1 MERTESK
8 VKSPEKMAKVKRILL
23 GGRGS
28 YGVLGN
34 IFIYM
39 LLIGI
44 GFVYLYPLLY
54 ILVNSMKDLEDL
66 LNPMV
71 KWIPTHI
78 YFSNYEKAFKVL
90 NYMPTLTQT
99 LYVVLLSTIAQ
110 VISSSLIGYG
120 FARYNF
126 KGKNFFFILM
136 IVTFLIPQQTLMIP
150 RFLMFQKLGLLNSV
164 LSFFVPATFGQG
176 LNQALFILIFYQLFR
191 MIPKS
196 LEEAAK
202 IDGANDFTVFARISL
217 PLATPAFVI
226 SFVLSMVWYWNETY
240 LSSLYFGNV
249 IKTLP
254 MQLQSFVDSYRLLF
268 PSGAVVTDRLN
279 ESVRMAGT
287 LLTIAPLLIIYFI
300 VERWLRESID
310 SVGITGE

>member
-90 NYMPTLTQT
+90 NYVPTLTQT

-191 MIPKS
+191 MMPKS
-196 LEEAAK
+196 LEEAAR

-240 LSSLYFGNV
+240 LSALYFGNT

>member
-90 NYMPTLTQT
+90 NYVPTLTQT

-240 LSSLYFGNV
+240 LSSLYFGNA

>member
-240 LSSLYFGNV
+240 LSALYFGNT

>member
-8 VKSPEKMAKVKRILL
+8 VKSPERMAKVKRVLL

>member
-8 VKSPEKMAKVKRILL
+8 VKSPERMAKVKRVLL

-90 NYMPTLTQT
+90 NYVPTLTQT

>member
-1 MERTESK
+1 
-8 VKSPEKMAKVKRILL
+8 MAKVKRILL

-90 NYMPTLTQT
+90 NYVPTLTQT

-240 LSSLYFGNV
+240 LSSLYFGNA

>member
-1 MERTESK
+1 MARTEK
-8 VKSPEKMAKVKRILL
+8 TIKTPEKMAKVRRILL

-34 IFIYM
+34 VFIYM

-78 YFSNYEKAFKVL
+78 YFTNYERAFKVL
-90 NYMPTLTQT
+90 NYLPTLTKT
-99 LYVVLLSTIAQ
+99 LYVVMLSTIAQ

-126 KGKNFFFILM
+126 KGKNFFFVLM

>member
-54 ILVNSMKDLEDL
+54 ILVNSMRDLEDL

-90 NYMPTLTQT
+90 NYVPTLTQT

-240 LSSLYFGNV
+240 LSSLYFGNA

>member
-8 VKSPEKMAKVKRILL
+8 VKSPERMAKVKRILL

-54 ILVNSMKDLEDL
+54 ILMNSMKDLEDL

-126 KGKNFFFILM
+126 KGKNFFFVLM

-191 MIPKS
+191 MMPKS
-196 LEEAAK
+196 LEEAAR

-240 LSSLYFGNV
+240 LSALYFGNT

>member
-1 MERTESK
+1 
-8 VKSPEKMAKVKRILL
+8 MAKVKRILL

>member
-54 ILVNSMKDLEDL
+54 ILMNSMKDLEDL

-240 LSSLYFGNV
+240 LSSLYFGNA

>member
-1 MERTESK
+1 MEKTESK
-8 VKSPEKMAKVKRILL
+8 VKTPERMAKIKRVLL

-34 IFIYM
+34 LFIYA

-71 KWIPTHI
+71 KWIPTYI
-78 YFSNYEKAFKVL
+78 NFANYEKAFKVL
-90 NYMPTLTQT
+90 NYIPTLTQT
-99 LYVVLLSTIAQ
+99 LYVVLLSTVAQ

-120 FARYNF
+120 FARYDF
-126 KGKNFFFILM
+126 KGKNFFFVLM

-202 IDGANDFTVFARISL
+202 IDGANDFTVFFRISL

-240 LSSLYFGNV
+240 LSSLYFGNA

>member
-54 ILVNSMKDLEDL
+54 ILMNSMKDLEDL

-126 KGKNFFFILM
+126 KGKNFFFVLM

-240 LSSLYFGNV
+240 LSSLYFGNA

>member
-8 VKSPEKMAKVKRILL
+8 VKSPERMAKVKRVLL

-90 NYMPTLTQT
+90 NYVPTLTQT

-240 LSSLYFGNV
+240 LSSLYFGNA

>member
-1 MERTESK
+1 
-8 VKSPEKMAKVKRILL
+8 
-23 GGRGS
+23 
-28 YGVLGN
+28 
-34 IFIYM
+34 
-39 LLIGI
+39 
-44 GFVYLYPLLY
+44 
-54 ILVNSMKDLEDL
+54 MKDLEDL

-300 VERWLRESID
+300 IERWLRESID

>member
-240 LSSLYFGNV
+240 LSSLYFGNA

>member
-1 MERTESK
+1 
-8 VKSPEKMAKVKRILL
+8 
-23 GGRGS
+23 
-28 YGVLGN
+28 
-34 IFIYM
+34 
-39 LLIGI
+39 
-44 GFVYLYPLLY
+44 
-54 ILVNSMKDLEDL
+54 
-66 LNPMV
+66 
-71 KWIPTHI
+71 
-78 YFSNYEKAFKVL
+78 
-90 NYMPTLTQT
+90 MPTLTQT

-254 MQLQSFVDSYRLLF
+254 MQLQSL
-268 PSGAVVTDRLN
+268 
-279 ESVRMAGT
+279 
-287 LLTIAPLLIIYFI
+287 
-300 VERWLRESID
+300 
-310 SVGITGE
+310 

>member
-1 MERTESK
+1 MEKTESK
-8 VKSPEKMAKVKRILL
+8 VKAPERMTKVKRVLI

-34 IFIYM
+34 LFIYA

-71 KWIPTHI
+71 KWIPTYI
-78 YFSNYEKAFKVL
+78 NFTNYEKAFKVL
-90 NYMPTLTQT
+90 NYIPTLTQT
-99 LYVVLLSTIAQ
+99 LYVVLLSTVAQ

-120 FARYNF
+120 FARYDF
-126 KGKNFFFILM
+126 KGKNFFFVLM

-202 IDGANDFTVFARISL
+202 IDGANDLTVFVRVSL
-217 PLATPAFVI
+217 PLATPAFII

-240 LSSLYFGNV
+240 LSSLYFGNA

>member
-126 KGKNFFFILM
+126 KGKNFFFVLM

-240 LSSLYFGNV
+240 LSSLYFGNA